1 MVYKS
6 PELHIML
13 NLDMDA
19 VGCDVTVMDVTP
31 NFCYNITEV
40 GEPEL
45 KVSRR
50 GSCPGQRL
58 TTG

>member
-1 MVYKS
+1 
-6 PELHIML
+6 ML

-50 GSCPGQRL
+50 GSCPGRRL